1 MQIDQNMLKKLLTM
15 NDAQLRGVI
24 EAVAAEAGIDPAV
37 LGLDTKNIGNVRRA
51 LGSAQDSDLEQ
62 INTLYNTYK
71 QNKHGR

>member
-37 LGLDTKNIGNVRRA
+37 LGLDTKNIGNVRRS